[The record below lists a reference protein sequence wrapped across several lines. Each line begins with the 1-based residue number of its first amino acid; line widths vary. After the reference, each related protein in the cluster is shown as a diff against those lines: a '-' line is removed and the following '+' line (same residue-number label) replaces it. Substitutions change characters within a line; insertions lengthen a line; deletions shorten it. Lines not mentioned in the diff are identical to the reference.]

1 MTKLLLFIFLTSAS
15 LSKAQSMAAG
25 QWNAQAS
32 FKLNGIPMPP
42 SHSTECL
49 TAAEA
54 KDAKATIEKS
64 LKHNNCQLNSWSI
77 KKSQLKADVACKN
90 ADYDAKGQL
99 SGLFDRQSYD
109 LSGEI
114 SGTHKVFGKA
124 YASVQFSGRWMGKC
138 QKK

>member
-1 MTKLLLFIFLTSAS
+1 MKLLSFLILVSS
-15 LSKAQSMAAG
+15 VVVEAQSMSAG

-32 FKLNGIPMPP
+32 FKLNGIPLPP

-64 LKHNNCQLNSWSI
+64 LKRSSCQLNSWVL
-77 KKSQLKADVACKN
+77 KKNQLKAEVSCKN
-90 ADYDAKGQL
+90 SDYDAKGQL
-99 SGLFDRQSYD
+99 SGLFDKQSYD

-114 SGTHKVFGKA
+114 SGTHKVVGKA
-124 YASVQFSGRWMGKC
+124 IASVQFSGRWMGKC